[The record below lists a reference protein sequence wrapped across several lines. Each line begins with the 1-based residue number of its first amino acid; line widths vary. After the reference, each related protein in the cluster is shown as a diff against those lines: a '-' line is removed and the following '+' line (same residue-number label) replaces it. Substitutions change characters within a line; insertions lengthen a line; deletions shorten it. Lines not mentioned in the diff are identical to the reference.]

1 VVVPLWD
8 LEAGQYSLSVAVSI
22 YLSTLIAEEKLLSYS
37 YRSMLVPAGGGAGD
51 GQGAGASSGDGGGG
65 GGSGGGGGE
74 GGAGDSSCNRG
85 GSDGVGEGLGDG
97 VGESFSPLS
106 SWRERMMARGKG
118 LRREGRDRD
127 EEGVAQGKGVGG
139 REHLR
144 KDTTGGAREGDCRAR
159 GGCRGGREA
168 CGGDEHGQALQEWRE
183 KQRGEKRE
191 QGRGW
196 IGGSE
201 VEDER
206 WGQGWNCAAV
216 GGEMGAGGSAQRLD
230 TAMANVLWASTQATF
245 TLE

>member
-1 VVVPLWD
+1 
-8 LEAGQYSLSVAVSI
+8 
-22 YLSTLIAEEKLLSYS
+22 
-37 YRSMLVPAGGGAGD
+37 
-51 GQGAGASSGDGGGG
+51 
-65 GGSGGGGGE
+65 
-74 GGAGDSSCNRG
+74 
-85 GSDGVGEGLGDG
+85 
-97 VGESFSPLS
+97 
-106 SWRERMMARGKG
+106 MARGKG

-216 GGEMGAGGSAQRLD
+216 GGEMGACGRAQGWRDCAMQVGLSSAWGSGKLPVEEGVAAVAQIQAAGGGISPALLLSIHPRPQPRRTRAASARRRKHAARQRVQAPKCGKVGRAAVLVGVLVQHNTAQRHLRGE
-230 TAMANVLWASTQATF
+230 AGQVRSQRGG
-245 TLE
+245 

>member
-22 YLSTLIAEEKLLSYS
+22 YLSTLIAEEELLSYS
-37 YRSMLVPAGGGAGD
+37 YRSMLVPAGGGASD
-51 GQGAGASSGDGGGG
+51 GQGAGGSSGD
-65 GGSGGGGGE
+65 
-74 GGAGDSSCNRG
+74 RG
-85 GSDGVGEGLGDG
+85 GSDGIGEGFSDG

-106 SWRERMMARGKG
+106 SWREQMMARGKG
-118 LRREGRDRD
+118 LRTEGRDRD
-127 EEGVAQGKGVGG
+127 KEGVAQDKGVGG
-139 REHLR
+139 REQLR
-144 KDTTGGAREGDCRAR
+144 KDTPGGAREVGGRAR
-159 GGCRGGREA
+159 GGRGGGRGA